1 VAADPVRTGGIGM
14 LVALGVM
21 AGLVLLF
28 VTIIGIPLSLAGL
41 VLFLLVLW
49 AASVYG
55 RYALG
60 TWLLSY
66 ADLDSRWLALVV
78 GVVTVA
84 LLGMVPLLGQLR
96 PDGRARARVRRARPR
111 SLERLPEPDRG
122 RAGERHRRRPGLRC
136 DENGS
141 ADDTLKAVP
150 VDRPL

>member
-1 VAADPVRTGGIGM
+1 M

-84 LLGMVPLLGQLR
+84 LLGMVPLLGQLVQTVVLVL
-96 PDGRARARVRRARPR
+96 GFGALV
-111 SLERLPEPDRG
+111 L
-122 RAGERHRRRPGLRC
+122 GLWNAYRNRT
-136 DENGS
+136 EGAPAS
-141 ADDTLKAVP
+141 ATDADP
-150 VDRPL
+150 V